1 MSISQQQQQTAF
13 ADKLRERIIAT
24 GKSQRQIARDSGIE
38 ESGLSRFMSGNGGLS
53 LASIEALLATLTRI
67 EESNV

>member
-1 MSISQQQQQTAF
+1 MNS
-13 ADKLRERIIAT
+13 RERIIAT